1 MTRFL
6 FLLPLALLAT
16 VPHAQQA
23 KSRLGIVNV
32 QQAVKALPESKAY
45 LDLNSKVAADLAA
58 KEKALSELNA
68 KAAASRSA
76 ADRAALTKAQQAYS
90 AARADYAKRIDT
102 TFAPLATKLNAAV
115 AKVAKANGYSVVL
128 DEQVA
133 AQTSLVV
140 YANESA
146 TNLTQA
152 VIKSLK

>member
-1 MTRFL
+1 MNKIWL
-6 FLLPLALLAT
+6 ILPLALLST

-45 LDLNSKVAADLAA
+45 LELNAKVAADLNTRQ
-58 KEKALSELNA
+58 KALQDLSA
-68 KAAASRSA
+68 KAAATRSA
-76 ADRAALTKAQQAYS
+76 ADRQALAKAQQAYAS
-90 AARADYAKRIDT
+90 ARDSYATRIDAA
-102 TFAPLATKLNAAV
+102 FKPLASKLNAAV
-115 AKVAKANGYSVVL
+115 TKAAKTNGYTIVF

-146 TNLTQA
+146 TNLTPA
-152 VIKSLK
+152 VIKNLK